1 MRKYLVLTTAFLATL
16 WALAGIKTQKERLP
30 LSGIVFSTKASPRL
44 SDQAHIFTLYRN
56 DSLVFGGER
65 LPGDTLW
72 IDLSA
77 GLYRLDIQSPGMQS
91 FGRWFLTVDSNP
103 QLHALDLKPGFF
115 AQAPPGLP
123 TQTDHEFDFRKLSST
138 TTEDKPSTK
147 YKREAS
153 RSVAYDAIPM
163 AAESERMESSSGS
176 VATGS
181 PSPAAPGAGTLT
193 AGEVNDFLQWS
204 FWEKSALPTLLS
216 GGKAWSLFP
225 RFRTAV
231 YVQGSEGQPLANVPV
246 DLIGPSGNL
255 MWSALT
261 DNQGHAEL
269 WAHLFRDSAQVK
281 GKWTLVAGKPG
292 TQTRQNFDAPAK
304 GWRTR
309 QLEFTLN
316 LPCRNSN
323 KVDVAFVVDATGSMG
338 DELNYLKSELDD
350 VIQKAIA
357 RNSSL
362 EFRTAAVVY
371 RDHGDEYLTRFQD
384 FEKGSA
390 ARSFLSAQAA
400 GGGGDFPEAVDEALE
415 VALRRLSWNP
425 EARTRILFI
434 ALDAPPHQDELVKI
448 RMQTLTAEAAA
459 RGIRIV
465 TLACSGMDASAE
477 FLMRSIAL
485 ATNGTYTSLTDD
497 SKVGGSH
504 RAPVAASLN
513 VQKLNALLADILYR
527 FTWMPDCSKP
537 ENPSIDSNQVR
548 YVEKWFEQL
557 QDQPN
562 NSNPEGIRLTVFP
575 NPTTGPFQLRLEGG
589 NLQGS
594 TLHLLDLG
602 GRVVQTWSIER
613 GSDFR
618 PDISHLPSGMYYLA
632 LFKDDFRIIQ
642 RIILQKR

>member
-16 WALAGIKTQKERLP
+16 FALAGIKTSKERLP
-30 LSGIVFSTKASPRL
+30 LSGIVFSTKASPRFAN
-44 SDQAHIFTLYRN
+44 QAHIFTLYRN
-56 DSLVFGGER
+56 DSLVYGAER

-72 IDLSA
+72 IKLSP
-77 GLYRLDIQSPGMQS
+77 GLYRLDIQSAGMQS
-91 FGRWFLTVDSNP
+91 FGRWYLTVDSNP
-103 QLHALDLKPGFF
+103 QVHALDLKPGFF
-115 AQAPPGLP
+115 AQPQPSLPP
-123 TQTDHEFDFRKLSST
+123 QFNHEEDFRKLST
-138 TTEDKPSTK
+138 TTIESKPSGK
-147 YKREAS
+147 YKRGAS
-153 RSVAYDAIPM
+153 PSAAYDAIPM
-163 AAESERMESSSGS
+163 AAESELMETRSGL

-181 PSPAAPGAGTLT
+181 SSPVAPGAGTLT

-204 FWEKSALPTLLS
+204 FWEKSALPTLLA
-216 GGKAWSLFP
+216 GGKPWNLFP

-231 YVQGSEGQPLANVPV
+231 YVQGSDGQPLANIPV
-246 DLIGPSGNL
+246 DLVDPSGNL
-255 MWSALT
+255 MWSAVT
-261 DNQGHAEL
+261 DNQGHVEL

-281 GKWTLVAGKPG
+281 GKWTVVAGKPG
-292 TQTRQNFDAPAK
+292 TQTRRSFDAPAE

-309 QLEFTLN
+309 QLELN
-316 LPCRNSN
+316 LTLPCKNSN
-323 KVDVAFVVDATGSMG
+323 QVDIAFVVDATGSMG

-425 EARTRILFI
+425 EARARILFI

-477 FLMRSIAL
+477 YLMRSIAL

-527 FTWMPDCSKP
+527 FTWMPDCSTP
-537 ENPSIDSNQVR
+537 ENPNIDSNQVR

-557 QDQPN
+557 QDQPG

-575 NPTTGPFQLRLEGG
+575 NPTPGPFQLRLNGG

-594 TLHLLDLG
+594 SLYLLDLG
-602 GRVVQTWSIER
+602 GRVVQTWNIER

-632 LFKDDFRIIQ
+632 LFKNDFRKIE

>member
-1 MRKYLVLTTAFLATL
+1 
-16 WALAGIKTQKERLP
+16 
-30 LSGIVFSTKASPRL
+30 
-44 SDQAHIFTLYRN
+44 
-56 DSLVFGGER
+56 
-65 LPGDTLW
+65 
-72 IDLSA
+72 
-77 GLYRLDIQSPGMQS
+77 
-91 FGRWFLTVDSNP
+91 
-103 QLHALDLKPGFF
+103 
-115 AQAPPGLP
+115 
-123 TQTDHEFDFRKLSST
+123 
-138 TTEDKPSTK
+138 
-147 YKREAS
+147 
-153 RSVAYDAIPM
+153 
-163 AAESERMESSSGS
+163 MESRIGS
-176 VATGS
+176 CPTGS

>member
-1 MRKYLVLTTAFLATL
+1 MRKILVLATAFLATL
-16 WALAGIKTQKERLP
+16 WVLAGKKTTKERLP
-30 LSGIVFSTKASPRL
+30 LTGIVFSTKASPRFA
-44 SDQAHIFTLYRN
+44 DQAHIFTLHRN
-56 DSLVFGGER
+56 DSLVLGGER

-72 IDLSA
+72 IHLTP
-77 GLYRLDIQSPGMQS
+77 GIYRLDIQSSGMQS
-91 FGRWFLTVDSNP
+91 FGRWFLSVDSNP
-103 QLHALDLKPGFF
+103 QVHALDLKPGFF
-115 AQAPPGLP
+115 AQPNPSLPPQPNHADDDLP
-123 TQTDHEFDFRKLSST
+123 LSSRL
-138 TTEDKPSTK
+138 TEGKPAK
-147 YKREAS
+147 NKREVS
-153 RSVAYDAIPM
+153 HSKAYDAIPM
-163 AAESERMESSSGS
+163 LAETERMEMRSGS
-176 VATGS
+176 VPTGTA
-181 PSPAAPGAGTLT
+181 SPAAPGAGTLT

-231 YVQGSEGQPLANVPV
+231 YIQGSEGQPLANIPV

-261 DNQGHAEL
+261 DNQGHVEL
-269 WAHLFRDSAQVK
+269 WAYLFHDAAQVK
-281 GKWTLVAGKPG
+281 GKWTVVAGKPG
-292 TQTRQNFDAPAK
+292 TQTRRSFDAPAE

-309 QLEFTLN
+309 QMELSLTLA
-316 LPCRNSN
+316 CQNSN
-323 KVDVAFVVDATGSMG
+323 QVDVAFMVDATGSMG

-357 RNSSL
+357 RNSGL

-371 RDHGDEYLTRFQD
+371 RDHGDEYLTRFTD
-384 FEKGSA
+384 FGKGSA
-390 ARSFLSAQAA
+390 ARSFLNEQVA

-425 EARTRILFI
+425 EARARILFI

-459 RGIRIV
+459 RGIRII

-477 FLMRSIAL
+477 YLMRSMAL

-504 RAPVAASLN
+504 RAPVAAALN
-513 VQKLNALLADILYR
+513 VQKLNALLADIIYR
-527 FTWMPDCSKP
+527 FTWMPNCNKP
-537 ENPSIDSNQVR
+537 ENPTIDSNQIR

-557 QDQPN
+557 QDQSN
-562 NSNPEGIRLTVFP
+562 NSNPDGLRLTVFP
-575 NPTTGPFQLRLEGG
+575 NPTAGPFQLKLDGG

-594 TLHLLDLG
+594 SLYLLDLG
-602 GRVVQTWSIER
+602 GRVVQTWNIDR

-632 LFKDDFRIIQ
+632 LFNGDFRKIE